1 VDLVTRLNTDTGPQA
16 HAGQFHVDVSGLARG
31 LASFGGDMMD
41 IAQREQAI
49 NERAWLSR
57 VGIDARKEWTRR
69 LAEAETNGQPMTP
82 EAFEEAYQA
91 DLAQRLESAPTR
103 RARLAAEE
111 DLQGFGLSIYRQSVG
126 AQAALRVQQRTA
138 SATQAMWDAVRLA
151 RDGAMPLDQ
160 ARAVLQETVGDGS
173 GLAGSAMV
181 EREKALLEIDD
192 IEVMQ
197 TARTAGY
204 ATAAEQVRAG
214 KLASSM
220 GAMARESL
228 ALRLESRAR
237 LEAAAQERQ
246 AAEQVQVLSAQAAS
260 GEVDPKDLLT
270 AEAARAAA
278 MERKAAIRQVP
289 MENAIAAL
297 TAEVDLDRFA
307 GQVPDSALAKA
318 RAQVAVNAFRVAAY
332 GRSADEVQRTVDGL
346 EGRVDPAMHRAMQA
360 EAAQYVRAMTPGDRS
375 FDPVRV
381 YFSDPAAGAKWQ
393 ELSTAY
399 AQAQGAEAKAAA
411 AAGLRQVLREV
422 EAFQLDAGIP
432 ASEVRY
438 LTQTQAETLR
448 AQARTPE
455 GARAMA
461 MSLMDIYGDRAHLAA
476 RQVLAGRTGQMPGV
490 VLTAMLNMQNREV
503 WEAATWKPET
513 KFEKTAVEK
522 VNELVAKNLTMRHF
536 LESTRGMDSRA
547 ELSGGLAQ
555 GVAQMAFYHASKYGT
570 PGQPDEASVQWAMD
584 RTLGSA
590 YVFAESG
597 GRLIRMDKGA
607 TGDRDPQEV
616 LRTAD
621 NFLKA
626 SLDRFEFVSD
636 RGGEMRDIVRKTGFW
651 QIEDGVARL
660 YAETDQ
666 GIEPVAAYGRD
677 GNKVN
682 VEIPADALKELH
694 YRGKGNYIGGDQV
707 AALDGKRPVIR
718 VGDQL
723 SFQQPDARSRGGQMG
738 DALEADLRETVEIGD
753 LSFRVGPEPS
763 RRTVAVDAPTASPD
777 SASTADSIPADRL
790 GGVLREAAPVFES
803 AGEEFGVDSAL
814 LAAISMHETANG
826 TSRAAVEKGN
836 LMGISDRTGVR
847 NWKAE
852 GRTAEESVR
861 HMASRLAKADAYK
874 RWRATGRLED
884 LAAVYAPVGAEN
896 DPRGLNKH
904 WVDGVRRHYRA
915 LTGKELL

>member
-1 VDLVTRLNTDTGPQA
+1 
-16 HAGQFHVDVSGLARG
+16 
-31 LASFGGDMMD
+31 MMD

-57 VGIDARKEWTRR
+57 TGIDARKEWTRR
-69 LAEAETNGQPMTP
+69 LAEAEANGQPMTP

-126 AQAALRVQQRTA
+126 ALAALRVQQRTA

-181 EREKALLEIDD
+181 EREKALLELDD

-204 ATAAEQVRAG
+204 AAAAEQVRAG
-214 KLASSM
+214 KLVPSM

-246 AAEQVQVLSAQAAS
+246 AAEQAQALSAQAAS
-260 GEVDPKDLLT
+260 GEADPKELLA

-289 MENAIAAL
+289 LETAIAAL

-318 RAQVAVNAFRVAAY
+318 RALVAVNAFRVAAY
-332 GRSADEVQRTVDGL
+332 GRTADEVQRTVDGL
-346 EGRVDPAMHRAMQA
+346 EGRIDPAMHRAMQA
-360 EAAQYVRAMTPGDRS
+360 EAAQYVRAMTPGERS

-399 AQAQGAEAKAAA
+399 AQAQGTEAKAAA
-411 AAGLRQVLREV
+411 AAGLRQLLREV

-461 MSLMDIYGDRAHLAA
+461 MSLMDIYGDRAHLAV
-476 RQVLAGRTGQMPGV
+476 RQVLAGRTGEMPGV
-490 VLTAMLNMQNREV
+490 VLTAMLNMQSREV

-513 KFEKTAVEK
+513 KPEKAAIEK
-522 VNELVAKNLTMRHF
+522 VNELVAKNSTMRRF
-536 LESTRGMDSRA
+536 LDSTRGMDSRA
-547 ELSGGLAQ
+547 ELYGAFSQ
-555 GVAQMAFYHASKYGT
+555 GVAQMAFYHAAKYGT
-570 PGQPDEASVQWAMD
+570 PGMPDEASVQWAID
-584 RTLGSA
+584 QTLGSA
-590 YVFAESG
+590 YDFAESN
-597 GRLIRMDKGA
+597 GRMIRLDKGA
-607 TGDRDPQEV
+607 TGPRDPQDA

-621 NFLKA
+621 QFLRDN
-626 SLDRFEFVSD
+626 LDRIEFVND

-666 GIEPVAAYGRD
+666 GLEPVVAYGRD
-677 GNKVN
+677 GNKVH
-682 VEIPADALKELH
+682 VEIPAADLARLERAVVRSSDINLVTGQEAPSRRQW
-694 YRGKGNYIGGDQV
+694 RGTENI
-707 AALDGKRPVIR
+707 AALDGKRPMIR

-723 SFQQPDARSRGGQMG
+723 SFFQPDARSTRVPLG
-738 DALEADLRETVEIGD
+738 DALEVDLRETVEIGD
-753 LSFRVGPEPS
+753 LSFRVGPEPMGRALS
-763 RRTVAVDAPTASPD
+763 DALTQAPKEEATPSPD
-777 SASTADSIPADRL
+777 SAATVSSIPADRL
-790 GGVLREAAPVFES
+790 GGVLREVAPVFES
-803 AGEEFGVDSAL
+803 AGKEFGVDPAL

-836 LMGISDRTGVR
+836 LMGISDRKGVR
-847 NWKAE
+847 DWKAE
-852 GRTAEESVR
+852 GRTPEESIR

-874 RWRATGRLED
+874 RWRETGRLED

-896 DPRGLNKH
+896 DPRGLNKY

-915 LTGKELL
+915 LTGKELI